1 MRTWNAVR
9 SAGMML
15 IMALGVAACGS
26 DDEEPRYISIEEVCD
41 GIFSGDAARA
51 AEIMIG
57 DKTVSGTRDDTLE
70 KIASS
75 IKELYADGQNIY
87 KAGGYCKVGGKG
99 GGDGEM
105 DINFGLYRADDVLTP
120 YNPEKNQYRLGK
132 RAFAGSERSKLY
144 FECASPEIKGSDNQP
159 ARIYAIS
166 RLANVGS
173 WEVEDTRATREAHL
187 TVLHAAA
194 LAVAKELGCENN
206 GGLPEKVV
214 LEPIADPVEPSG
226 APAT

>member
-1 MRTWNAVR
+1 MVLT
-9 SAGMML
+9 L
-15 IMALGVAACGS
+15 ALGVAACGGS
-26 DDEEPRYISIEEVCD
+26 DDEEPQYIGIEEVCD
-41 GIFSGDAARA
+41 GIFSGDTANA
-51 AEIMIG
+51 AERMIG
-57 DKTVSGTRDDTLE
+57 DKTVSGTRHDALE
-70 KIASS
+70 NIASS
-75 IKELYADGQNIY
+75 IKDLYADGQDINRAGDSCEISG
-87 KAGGYCKVGGKG
+87 KDREAGG
-99 GGDGEM
+99 M
-105 DINFGLYRADDVLTP
+105 DIRFGLYKAEDALSLLHGADQRL
-120 YNPEKNQYRLGK
+120 YRLGK
-132 RAFAGSERSKLY
+132 RAAVGSERSKLY
-144 FECASPEIKGSDNQP
+144 FECASPGIRGSDKQP

-166 RLANVGS
+166 RLANIGS